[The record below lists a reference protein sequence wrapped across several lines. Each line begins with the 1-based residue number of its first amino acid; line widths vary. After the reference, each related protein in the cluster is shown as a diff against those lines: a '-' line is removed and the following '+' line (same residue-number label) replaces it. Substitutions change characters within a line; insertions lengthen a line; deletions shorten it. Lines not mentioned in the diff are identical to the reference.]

1 MKHTPQRRMKV
12 AHLLTEPKASFVSLV
27 DHGANQVPFSVV
39 KMAGMQSKSTGEEG
53 QAGTPIFNGLEVE
66 AMAGKGDVV
75 IQKITFDQSVFTD
88 EEAVKAYLKKA
99 GIEADIA
106 DEGGL
111 FVVKS
116 ETDADAESVQVDAED
131 GVTYSLV
138 KQTEDE
144 AEDTAKS
151 ADTDEGTQEETM
163 DVAKSFLNADMTSEE
178 TVQRYDAWWASYSEA
193 KDITDVLRAG
203 ADGLPIGIYELND
216 AFYTAFRNSLSD
228 GDYTAARAAVTEFG
242 ELAIRLAQ
250 ALEVATVAGADVER
264 ATATK
269 AAIME
274 TPDEN
279 TEEAPATE
287 TKAAD
292 DEPGV
297 TGEGAGE
304 GASEETNEEKA
315 AGTDDA
321 AADASTN
328 DAGADDAA
336 GDTTVVNNTIV
347 KESSNE
353 EIGDVVADM
362 LKKAMAPVV
371 EAVADVSKSVTE
383 GLAEVREQVGKA
395 EERVETLERRSQTRK
410 GADVGDADAPAPD
423 TAAKAT
429 PGEDVLRA
437 NTLGFRRR
445 VNS

>member
-1 MKHTPQRRMKV
+1 MKHVPQRRMKV
-12 AHLLTEPKASFVSLV
+12 AHLLTDPTASFVSLV

-53 QAGTPIFNGLEVE
+53 HAGTPIFNGLEVE

-99 GIEADIA
+99 GIEADIE
-106 DEGGL
+106 DKDGL

-116 ETDADAESVQVDAED
+116 ETEAEAEGVQVDAED
-131 GVTYSLV
+131 GVVYTLL
-138 KQTEDE
+138 KE
-144 AEDTAKS
+144 ADD
-151 ADTDEGTQEETM
+151 ADAEGDAETKAAETDKTP
-163 DVAKSFLNADMTSEE
+163 VAKSFLNSDMTAEE
-178 TVQRYDAWWASYSEA
+178 TVQKYDAWWASYSEA

-228 GDYTAARAAVTEFG
+228 GDYTAARAAVQEFG

-274 TPDEN
+274 TPNEN
-279 TEEAPATE
+279 AEETPETE
-287 TKAAD
+287 TKST

-297 TGEGAGE
+297 TGEDE
-304 GASEETNEEKA
+304 GASDETTETKA
-315 AGTDDA
+315 DA
-321 AADASTN
+321 ADDNAGADVSDD
-328 DAGADDAA
+328 DAGADDAT
-336 GDTTVVNNTIV
+336 GDEPAA
-347 KESSNE
+347 KSASNE
-353 EIGDVVADM
+353 EIGSIVADM
-362 LKKAMAPVV
+362 LTKAMAPV
-371 EAVADVSKSVTE
+371 ADAIAGVNKTVTE

-395 EERVETLERRSQTRK
+395 EERVENLERRSQTRK
-410 GADVGDADAPAPD
+410 GADVDDVVDDTAPAKKE
-423 TAAKAT
+423 AGKV
-429 PGEDVLRA
+429 DVLRA
-437 NTLGFRRR
+437 NTLGFRNR
-445 VNS
+445 NS